1 MLTVAEI
8 EKWRI
13 ARGLTCKELAEQ
25 IGANYFH
32 LAAVLRGERPL
43 STKMEAAIQGVMTA
57 EPEGLKVAIAPQ
69 YEELLR
75 TWANTAGMSVDQLV
89 HELLT
94 EAMHMKS
101 RRPQAP
107 PFSRQDG
114 LLAADDDADSQ

>member
-25 IGANYFH
+25 LGANYFH

-43 STKMEAAIQGVMTA
+43 SQKMEAAIQGVMTA
-57 EPEGLKVAIAPQ
+57 ESEGLKVAIAPQ
-69 YEELLR
+69 YEALLR
-75 TWANTAGMSVDQLV
+75 TWANTAGISVEKLV

-94 EAMHMKS
+94 EALHMKS
-101 RRPQAP
+101 GRPQAP
-107 PFSRQDG
+107 PFSRHDG
-114 LLAADDDADSQ
+114 LLAADNDDDSQ

>member
-1 MLTVAEI
+1 MLTVDEI
-8 EKWRI
+8 EKWRV

-43 STKMEAAIQGVMTA
+43 SQKMEAAIQGVMTA

-75 TWANTAGMSVDQLV
+75 TWANTAGISVEKLV

-94 EAMHMKS
+94 EALHMKTG
-101 RRPQAP
+101 RPQAP
-107 PFSRQDG
+107 PFSRHDG
-114 LLAADDDADSQ
+114 LLAADNEDDSQ

>member
-1 MLTVAEI
+1 MATVAEI
-8 EKWRI
+8 EKWRV

-43 STKMEAAIQGVMTA
+43 SPKMEAAIQGVMNA

-75 TWANTAGMSVDQLV
+75 TWANTAGISVEKLV

-94 EAMHMKS
+94 EALHMKTG
-101 RRPQAP
+101 RPQAP
-107 PFSRQDG
+107 PFSRHDG
-114 LLAADDDADSQ
+114 LLAADNDADSQ